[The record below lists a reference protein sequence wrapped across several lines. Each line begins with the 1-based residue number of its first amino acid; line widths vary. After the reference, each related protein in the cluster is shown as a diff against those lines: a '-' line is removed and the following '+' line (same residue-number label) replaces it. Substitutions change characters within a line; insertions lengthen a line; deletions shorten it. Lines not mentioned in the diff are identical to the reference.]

1 MEDKGDVAFALT
13 NPSNDSK
20 VVIATQFHMLS
31 AAHPNRWAAFIR
43 FGCFV
48 ALLFSCGA
56 RRLDGLWPG
65 KAPIAPQRR
74 EGGPDASAAEPVG
87 AALALAVV

>member
-1 MEDKGDVAFALT
+1 MQPFCFRSSAVLFFA
-13 NPSNDSK
+13 
-20 VVIATQFHMLS
+20 S
-31 AAHPNRWAAFIR
+31 AAMRL
-43 FGCFV
+43 CV
-48 ALLFSCGA
+48 FSCGA